1 MVEQVFADVTS
12 GPLAHMPS
20 GVFAAKR
27 RVAIDRGHD
36 AQPAAR
42 RRVAVASLPSARAR
56 AATIRR
62 DLITVAARTAT
73 NRRRPIAVD
82 GHSDASHESSASP

>member
-1 MVEQVFADVTS
+1 MSPAD
-12 GPLAHMPS
+12 PLLICHQGYLPRN
-20 GVFAAKR
+20 AAWLS
-27 RVAIDRGHD
+27 I
-36 AQPAAR
+36 AAMTHNLLR
-42 RRVAVASLPSARAR
+42 AAGAVASLPSARAR